1 MNRKVYHLIMSNT
14 QVSPIRISGNA
25 VFGLILSIL
34 SLFTAFLPIIG
45 ILVGAAAAGISGAG
59 LWQVQRGDRYGRG
72 VAAAGI
78 TIGSITAFV
87 SFLLTLMAFS
97 S

>member
-1 MNRKVYHLIMSNT
+1 MSNT
-14 QVSPIRISGNA
+14 QLSPTRISGNA

-34 SLFTAFLPIIG
+34 SLFTALLPIIG
-45 ILVGAAAAGISGAG
+45 IIVGVAAAGISGAG

-72 VAAAGI
+72 VATAGI
-78 TIGSITAFV
+78 VIGSITAFV
-87 SFLLTLMAFS
+87 SFLLTLLAFS